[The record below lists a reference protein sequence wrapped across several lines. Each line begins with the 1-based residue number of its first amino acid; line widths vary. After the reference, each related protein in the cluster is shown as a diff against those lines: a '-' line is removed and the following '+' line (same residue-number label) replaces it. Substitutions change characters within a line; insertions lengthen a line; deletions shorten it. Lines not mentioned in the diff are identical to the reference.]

1 MSILIDARKEFKK
14 KQRQAYVDV
23 RKDLEEQIVGEEV
36 RLEYPFEQGEGGVYD
51 RIPEVTGT
59 VDSVDTGTIMEEGIE
74 FTVFVE
80 LESGSVKLENGH
92 VEFESSRTFIDPDE
106 IYIQS

>member
-14 KQRQAYVDV
+14 KQRQAYVDA

-36 RLEYPFEQGEGGVYD
+36 RIEYPFEQGRGVYD

-59 VDSVDTGTIMEEGIE
+59 VNSVDTGTIMEEGIE

-80 LESGSVKLENGH
+80 LKSGSVKLENEH